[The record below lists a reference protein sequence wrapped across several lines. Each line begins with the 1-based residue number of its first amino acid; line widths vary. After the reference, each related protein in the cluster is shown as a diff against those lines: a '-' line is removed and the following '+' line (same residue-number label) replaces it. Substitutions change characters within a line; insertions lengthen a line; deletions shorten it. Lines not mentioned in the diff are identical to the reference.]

1 MIQNLQIREAL
12 NQAMCEEME
21 RDPNIFIMGEEVAE
35 YNGAYKVTQGM
46 LEKFGSK
53 RVIDTPISEA
63 GFTGIGIGAAMTGLR
78 PIVEI
83 MTWNFAILAFDQI
96 FNNAAKLRYMSAG
109 QFNCPIVVRA
119 PNGPAHML
127 GSQHSQA
134 LESMLA
140 HVPGLKVVT
149 CSTPYDAKGLLK
161 SAIRDDNPVMFLE
174 SELMYSIKGEVPSE
188 EYLIQLGVGDIKREG
203 RDVTIVAWTKML
215 PVALKAAE
223 QLSHEGIDCE
233 VIDPRTLRPL
243 DEELIINSVIKTNH
257 LIIVEDSWP
266 FASVGSEIA
275 KRVNSQAFD
284 FLDSPIININGADV
298 PMPYAENLEYEAIP
312 NVEKVIEAVHQ
323 SLNR

>member
-1 MIQNLQIREAL
+1 MSQHIQIREAL
-12 NQAMCEEME
+12 NQAMCEEMQ
-21 RDPNIFIMGEEVAE
+21 RDANIFIMGEEVAE

-46 LEKFGSK
+46 LKKFGSE

-63 GFTGIGIGAAMTGLR
+63 GFTGIGVGAAMTGLR

-96 FNNAAKLRYMSAG
+96 FNNAAKLSYMSAG
-109 QFNCPIVVRA
+109 QFKCPIVVRA

-149 CSTPYDAKGLLK
+149 YSTPYDAKGLLK

-174 SELMYSIKGEVPSE
+174 SEMMYGVKGEVPEE
-188 EYLIQLGVGDIKREG
+188 EYLIPLGVGDIKREG
-203 RDVTIVAWTKML
+203 RDITIVAWTKML
-215 PVALKAAE
+215 PLALQAAE
-223 QLSHEGIDCE
+223 QLTFEGIECE
-233 VIDPRTLRPL
+233 VIDPRTIRPL
-243 DEELIINSVIKTNH
+243 DEELIIESVKKTNH

-266 FASVGSEIA
+266 FASVGTEIA
-275 KRVNSQAFD
+275 KRVHSQAFD
-284 FLDSPIININGADV
+284 YLDAPICNISGADV
-298 PMPYAENLEYEAIP
+298 PMPYAENLEAEAIP
-312 NVEKVIEAVHQ
+312 STEKIIEAIRET
-323 SLNR
+323 LNR